1 MAANIIKK
9 KTIIMRLMINEQ
21 PWKKEMNSE
30 SNQLSKSNYQFM
42 KIQRFEKAEEY
53 VNHTT
58 EILLAMKNSTE
69 QTTGSLQGKK
79 KMDRKRERQ
88 NPTTNNKRIT
98 YSFKAII
105 KYF

>member
-1 MAANIIKK
+1 MAANITKK
-9 KTIIMRLMINEQ
+9 KTTIMRLMINEQ

-42 KIQRFEKAEEY
+42 EIQRFEKAEEY

-58 EILLAMKNSTE
+58 EILLAMKNSTG

-79 KMDRKRERQ
+79 KK
-88 NPTTNNKRIT
+88 NG
-98 YSFKAII
+98 
-105 KYF
+105 